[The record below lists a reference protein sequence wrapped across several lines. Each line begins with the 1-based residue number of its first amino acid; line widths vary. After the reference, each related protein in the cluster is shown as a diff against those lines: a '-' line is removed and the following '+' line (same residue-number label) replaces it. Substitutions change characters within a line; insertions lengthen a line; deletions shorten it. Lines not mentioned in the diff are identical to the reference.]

1 MKPNDIPC
9 TSNTVEGQDLKTTAK
24 KKKTTAKWDG
34 VGGGREAEEGRDICV
49 PMTDPC

>member
-24 KKKTTAKWDG
+24 WDG
-34 VGGGREAEEGRDICV
+34 AGGGREAEEGRDICV